1 MIKINQNLFITII
14 ILLIASIILNLFLF
28 VSFNSKIRKINI
40 EDTLEE
46 IATAINA
53 SDNTMEL
60 ISFYQEQLSKNLI
73 NENELSASYQELI
86 NMHDQLIVELNKIE
100 NKDTNDIK
108 NLTIL
113 FINERK
119 KIFENYKQA
128 IDLNSQNYNNVANKL
143 INTANEYKKNI
154 ENEIKNIK

>member
-86 NMHDQLIVELNKIE
+86 NMQKSYY
-100 NKDTNDIK
+100 
-108 NLTIL
+108 
-113 FINERK
+113 FI
-119 KIFENYKQA
+119 Y
-128 IDLNSQNYNNVANKL
+128 
-143 INTANEYKKNI
+143 
-154 ENEIKNIK
+154 